1 MAQLEREGREHEEKE
16 REARDKA
23 RKAMVLGLVMVGVC
37 LLATA
42 TSGVLAGMGHS
53 GVAWC
58 ATFVAWATAAFAGKL
73 FADVDTQNDNRSY
86 HAFCA
91 GLRSGM
97 REASREK

>member
-1 MAQLEREGREHEEKE
+1 MS
-16 REARDKA
+16 ARLSDNDLSTLDA
-23 RKAMVLGLVMVGVC
+23 AALRDYLRHFVD
-37 LLATA
+37 
-42 TSGVLAGMGHS
+42 AGD
-53 GVAWC
+53 
-58 ATFVAWATAAFAGKL
+58 TATAAFAGKL